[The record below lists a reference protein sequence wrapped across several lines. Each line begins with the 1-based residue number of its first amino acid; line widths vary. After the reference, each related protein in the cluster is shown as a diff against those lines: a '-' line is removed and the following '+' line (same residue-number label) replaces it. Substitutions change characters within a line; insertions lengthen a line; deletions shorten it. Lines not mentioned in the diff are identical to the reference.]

1 MKSEFENMLEWPVV
15 VLGGGGHAA
24 VLIDLLDGLGAK
36 IAGICL
42 AEDWTDL
49 PKVSLPSLPVYSDEK
64 LAGAFRPEE
73 ILLVNGLGSV
83 AVNLRRAAI
92 FAHFKALGFRFAS
105 LAHQSAVI
113 SRGTRLYEGVQVMAG
128 AVVQTGCVIGCN
140 CILNTA
146 CSVDHDCRL
155 ADHVHVASGA
165 VICGGVVIDRNS
177 HIGAGSTLIQGVR
190 IGAGSLV
197 AAGAVVVRDV
207 PDGATVM
214 GVPARLV
221 ERSCPL
227 PGPKDHSLW
236 ACRP

>member
-1 MKSEFENMLEWPVV
+1 MKNVFENILECPVV

-24 VLIDLLDGLGAK
+24 VLIDLLGGLGVK

-42 AEDWTDL
+42 AEDRPDM
-49 PKVSLPSLPVYSDEK
+49 PNVYLPSLPVFSDEE
-64 LAGAFRPEE
+64 LTGVFRPEE

-83 AVNLRRAAI
+83 DVNLRRAAI
-92 FAHFKALGFRFAS
+92 FAHFKTLGFRFAS
-105 LAHQSAVI
+105 LAHQSAVV
-113 SRGTRLYEGVQVMAG
+113 SRSARLDEGVQVMAG

-165 VICGGVVIDRNS
+165 VICGGVVIGRNS

-221 ERSCPL
+221 ERS
-227 PGPKDHSLW
+227 
-236 ACRP
+236 